1 MGLNEVFKKVAGI
14 KSNATEL
21 ASQKVD
27 LATLDQLLTS
37 YVNATKKEKESSDA
51 FLILKTDVAR
61 AKQKIQDNLLISER
75 TIQEFNQFEKDAKSL
90 GLALPQDVQKNLD
103 TLKKGVANYNRYLK
117 SINSIKF

>member
-1 MGLNEVFKKVAGI
+1 MGLNEVFKKVSAI
-14 KSNATEL
+14 NEVTEL

-27 LATLDQLLTS
+27 LATLDQLLIS

-75 TIQEFNQFEKDAKSL
+75 AIQEFNQFEKDAKSL

-103 TLKKGVANYNRYLK
+103 TLKKGVANYNRYIK
-117 SINSIKF
+117 SINSIKL

>member
-1 MGLNEVFKKVAGI
+1 MGLNEVFKKVADI
-14 KSNATEL
+14 ESNSTEL